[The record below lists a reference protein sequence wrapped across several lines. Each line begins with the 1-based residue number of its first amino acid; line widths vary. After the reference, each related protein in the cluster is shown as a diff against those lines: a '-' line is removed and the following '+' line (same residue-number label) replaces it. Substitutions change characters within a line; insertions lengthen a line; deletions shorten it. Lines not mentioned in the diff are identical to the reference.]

1 MTNSSL
7 IATDLIDA
15 YKATNYV
22 VERNPAFTL
31 NVGKHS
37 ESLARL
43 FAIENFQTACLITAY
58 NPYSVLLTPP
68 HNAARQADLLSD
80 IASLRLK
87 SINCYGQG
95 KDTDWMEPSVL
106 ILGISFDEGMR
117 LAIKHEQNA
126 FIWCNET
133 ATPTL
138 VLTR

>member
-7 IATDLIDA
+7 IAVDLIDA
-15 YKATNYV
+15 YKTTSYV
-22 VERNPAFTL
+22 VESNPAFTL

-43 FAIENFQTACLITAY
+43 YAIENIQTACFITAH

-68 HNAARQADLLSD
+68 HNVARQADLLSD

-87 SINCYGQG
+87 SIYGYGQG
-95 KDTDWMEPSVL
+95 KDTVWMEPSVL
-106 ILGISFDEGMR
+106 ILGISSDEGMK

-126 FIWCNET
+126 FIWCDET
-133 ATPTL
+133 ATPRL

>member
-15 YKATNYV
+15 YKTTGYV
-22 VERNPAFTL
+22 VQSNPAFTL
-31 NVGKHS
+31 NAGIHS

-43 FAIENFQTACLITAY
+43 YAIENIQTACFITAY
-58 NPYSVLLTPP
+58 NPYSVFLTPP
-68 HNAARQADLLSD
+68 HNVARQADLLSD

-87 SINCYGQG
+87 SIYGYGRG
-95 KDTDWMEPSVL
+95 KDTVWMEPSVL
-106 ILGISFDEGMR
+106 ILDISSDEGMK